1 MRASAGPASGRVG
14 AARRSS
20 PDEHEEEEVDAEEPE
35 RGRGREGERERE
47 REEER
52 GRDEAGGAH
61 EEEEVDAEEPGA
73 DGEDVPGTD
82 AAEGAG
88 LCGVADLGGAG
99 RAMRGKRWQV

>member
-1 MRASAGPASGRVG
+1 M
-14 AARRSS
+14 
-20 PDEHEEEEVDAEEPE
+20 
-35 RGRGREGERERE
+35 
-47 REEER
+47 
-52 GRDEAGGAH
+52 
-61 EEEEVDAEEPGA
+61 DAEEPGA